1 MEPWLPPMSSEDEM
15 QRRGRILGAM
25 LVIGGAYM
33 LVRSTELF
41 TMLLAERGLGVL
53 LILGGLAVLLLR
65 APRRR

>member
-1 MEPWLPPMSSEDEM
+1 VEPGLPPMSSEDET